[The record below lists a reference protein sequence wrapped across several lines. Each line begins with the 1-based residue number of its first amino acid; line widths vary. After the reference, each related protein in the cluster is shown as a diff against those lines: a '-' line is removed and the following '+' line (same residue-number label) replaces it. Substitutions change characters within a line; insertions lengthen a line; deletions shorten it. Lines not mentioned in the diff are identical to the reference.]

1 MNSEENIARMLANA
15 EVLRKAEVS
24 ESDARDA
31 IDGYLQAAEFT
42 ATDESGNLLDGL
54 GLSWSE
60 DAQRE
65 ARDTVVDFIEAG
77 TPDDLIR
84 RFAKRFS
91 PDGYLQVGI
100 DLLLTRNR
108 EGAGFWDRAN
118 VAEEVCEA
126 LTELAHKLPEVRV
139 VVGESGEMEFEG
151 GVSQ

>member
-42 ATDESGNLLDGL
+42 ADDENGDILYGQS
-54 GLSWSE
+54 LSWSE

-65 ARDTVVDFIEAG
+65 ARDTVVDFIGASAAG
-77 TPDDLIR
+77 DIR
-84 RFAKRFS
+84 LFAQHFG
-91 PDGYLQVGI
+91 PNGYLQVGI

-108 EGAGFWDRAN
+108 EGAGFWDRGD
-118 VAEEVCEA
+118 VPPEVREA

-139 VVGESGEMEFEG
+139 IVGESGEMEFEG